1 MNQLVP
7 VFLSYL
13 PVSEDEVEA
22 QVTYDNLTIFI
33 EQHSSVV
40 LGNNFQNLPQL
51 LNILGTAINTN
62 MVTENV
68 RFCAPSDPRQHVL
81 VDMIVSC

>member
-68 RFCAPSDPRQHVL
+68 RCAHDDPRQQCCW
-81 VDMIVSC
+81 SA